1 MTRIFHFTAIFTA
14 LTLPLIAQ
22 QNDPNDPGLPPG
34 TMLLPE
40 SALPEYESGIDHA
53 KLIKQNGTA
62 VIKLGQEVYQ
72 QACHSCHGDINL
84 PGSIPNSL
92 RFGEGEFEHGSDPYT
107 MYQTLTRGWRLMV
120 PQMQLVPQE
129 KYAVIHYIREHFL
142 KKHNQDQLF
151 AVTDEY
157 LKAIPKGKNLGPVPV
172 KREPWK
178 DMDYGRFLMG
188 TIELASSKDQKNL
201 WPEGSQP
208 DYVAPG
214 ANIAYKAISI
224 RLDSGDGG
232 VSAGK
237 QWAAFEHDTMRVAGV
252 WKGDGFIDW
261 HGINF
266 DGRHVVR
273 PRTVGEPSPDGSVKY
288 EDALFETADG
298 PGWANPSTGDFVDL
312 RFQGLD
318 GRRFGPLP
326 REWMRFRGLYQH
338 GDQIVL
344 SYTVG
349 DAAILEQHQL
359 AGTGA
364 FVRQLNVAKS
374 SRDLILRLANAGAEF
389 TVAGSD
395 AVKTAESDGFVIAT
409 IPAEATP
416 VNLAFTI
423 GQGAAEKP
431 VNLAAF
437 TQGGASEWPDAIESP
452 IIRGTQDGPFQWDS
466 FAMPTLN
473 PWKSRLRASGVDFTP
488 DGQAAIV
495 CCWDGDVWRV
505 EGIADETAAT
515 TKWRRIASGLFQP
528 LGVKLIGDDI
538 FVSCRDQIVR
548 LHDLNGDGETDFYE
562 NFNSDH
568 QVTEHFHE
576 FAMGLQA
583 DEEGNLYYAKSG
595 RHARPPLV
603 AHHGTL
609 LKVTADGSTTEIL
622 ANGFRA
628 ANGVCRNPD
637 GTFFVT
643 DQEGHWNPMNRINH
657 VKSGKRFYGNM
668 WSYGAPEDS
677 SDSAMEQPLCWVDK
691 PFDRS
696 PAELLWIDSTQWGAM
711 NGKLLHLSY
720 GHGRLEI
727 VPHETLNGQMQGG
740 LSRLPIPDFPTG
752 TMRGRFHPAN
762 GHLYLCGM
770 AAWGTAQMQLP
781 GGFYRIRATGKP
793 AHLPVEMHAH
803 RSGIEITFS
812 DPLDG
817 ESIEDVAAQFKV
829 RSWALERSA
838 NYGSK
843 HYDDKSHEVT
853 GAELSEDGT
862 VLLLEISGMGPVW
875 QMSIRYELK
884 GADGE
889 PVVGEI
895 QNTIHQ
901 LGPN

>member
-1 MTRIFHFTAIFTA
+1 MARFLPLSVIFTA

-22 QNDPNDPGLPPG
+22 QGDPGLPPG
-34 TMLLPE
+34 SMLLPE
-40 SALPEYESGIDHA
+40 SALPDYESGIDHA
-53 KLIKQNGTA
+53 LLIQQNDKD

-72 QACHSCHGDINL
+72 QVCHNCHGDINL

-92 RFGEGEFEHGSDPYT
+92 RFAEGEFQHGSDPYT
-107 MYQTLTRGWRLMV
+107 MYQTITRGWRLMV

-129 KYAVIHYIREHFL
+129 KYAVVHYIREHFL
-142 KKHNQDQLF
+142 KTHNQDQHF
-151 AVTDEY
+151 DVTDAY
-157 LKAIPKGKNLGPVPV
+157 LESIPKGIDLGPDPV

-188 TIELASSKDQKNL
+188 TFELASAEDQESL
-201 WPEGSQP
+201 WPEGSKA
-208 DYVAPG
+208 DYVSPG
-214 ANIAYKAISI
+214 ANIAYKAIAT
-224 RLDSGDGG
+224 RLDAGPGG

-237 QWAAFEHDTMRVAGV
+237 QWAAFEHDTLRVAGV

-261 HGINF
+261 HGINLN
-266 DGRHVVR
+266 GKHVAR
-273 PRTVGEPSPDGSVKY
+273 PRTVGEPTVDGSVTY
-288 EDALFETADG
+288 ENARFETADG
-298 PGWANPSTGDFVDL
+298 PGWANPATGDFVDL
-312 RFQGLD
+312 RFEGLD

-326 REWMRFRGLYQH
+326 REWMRFRGLYKH

-359 AGTGA
+359 AETGA
-364 FVRQLNVAKS
+364 FVRQMNIGQS
-374 SRDLILRLANAGAEF
+374 SRDLTVRLANAGTGF
-389 TVAGSD
+389 SVAGSD
-395 AVKTAESDGFVIAT
+395 AVKTVESDGFVIAT

-416 VNLAFTI
+416 VNLAFTL
-423 GQGAAEKP
+423 GLGAGANP
-431 VNLAAF
+431 VDLAAF
-437 TQGGASEWPDAIESP
+437 TKGGAAEWPDAIESP
-452 IIRGTQDGPFQWDS
+452 IIRGSQEGPFQWDS
-466 FAMPTLN
+466 FALPFLN
-473 PWKSRLRASGVDFTP
+473 PWKSRLRATGVDFTS

-495 CCWDGDVWRV
+495 TCWDGDVWRV

-515 TKWRRIASGLFQP
+515 TTWRRIASGLFQP

-583 DEEGNLYYAKSG
+583 DDEGNFYYAKSA

-609 LKVTADGSTTEIL
+609 LKVTADGATTEIL

-628 ANGVCRNPD
+628 ANGVCLNPD

-657 VKSGKRFYGNM
+657 VIPGERFYGNM

-677 SDSAMEQPLCWVDK
+677 SDSAMEQPLCWVGK

-696 PAELLWIDSTQWGAM
+696 PAELLWIDSKKWGAM
-711 NGKLLHLSY
+711 NGKLLNLSY
-720 GHGRLEI
+720 GHGRLE
-727 VPHETLNGQMQGG
+727 VVAHETLNGQMQGG
-740 LSRLPIPDFPTG
+740 LSPLPIPDFPTG
-752 TMRGRFHPAN
+752 TMRGRFHPEN
-762 GHLYLCGM
+762 EHLYLCGM
-770 AAWGTAQMQLP
+770 AAWGTAQMQMP
-781 GGFYRIRATGKP
+781 GGFYRIRATGQ
-793 AHLPVEMHAH
+793 AMHLPTNLRALKKGM
-803 RSGIEITFS
+803 EITFS
-812 DPLDG
+812 DPVDLEG
-817 ESIEDVAAQFKV
+817 AHFEV
-829 RSWALERSA
+829 RSWALLRSA
-838 NYGSK
+838 EYGSD
-843 HYDDKSHEVT
+843 HYDEKTHLVNGSSVSADGKVLMLDI
-853 GAELSEDGT
+853 AEMAPL
-862 VLLLEISGMGPVW
+862 W
-875 QMSIRYELK
+875 QMSIKYELK
-884 GADGE
+884 GPDGK
-889 PVVGEI
+889 PVIGEI

-901 LGPN
+901 LGE